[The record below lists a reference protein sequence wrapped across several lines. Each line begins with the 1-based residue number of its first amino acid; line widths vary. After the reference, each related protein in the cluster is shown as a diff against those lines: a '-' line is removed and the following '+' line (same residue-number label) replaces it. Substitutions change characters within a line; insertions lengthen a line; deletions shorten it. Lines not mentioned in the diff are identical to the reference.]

1 MPGTRRYPGGK
12 RFPLHLEFRDL
23 HFASPVPGLT
33 AVPAPPRP
41 AVLTVAVLAVAVLAV
56 SSSAPLIVYAA
67 APAGLARYRRRGLR
81 RGPGHRRGSPV
92 LRPGGRRRP
101 DGAGRGG
108 RRRGVHGA

>member
-67 APAGLARYRRRGLR
+67 APALAIAWWRNALATAVLIPVTAGTRRGELR
-81 RGPGHRRGSPV
+81 N
-92 LRPGGRRRP
+92 
-101 DGAGRGG
+101 AQ
-108 RRRGVHGA
+108 